1 MIHSTEKS
9 LKELGDK
16 VAAGDKTRIETA
28 INELKDAM
36 KADDVEAIKA
46 KSTALAQAS
55 MKLGE
60 ALYGQQPGPGPEAG
74 AGPGPGADKKSGSGD
89 NVVDA
94 DFEEVKD
101 DKKKSA

>member
-1 MIHSTEKS
+1 
-9 LKELGDK
+9 
-16 VAAGDKTRIETA
+16 
-28 INELKDAM
+28 
-36 KADDVEAIKA
+36 
-46 KSTALAQAS
+46 

-60 ALYGQQPGPGPEAG
+60 ALYGAQQAGGGPEGASGDAG
-74 AGPGPGADKKSGSGD
+74 KKNGGSGD

>member
-1 MIHSTEKS
+1 
-9 LKELGDK
+9 
-16 VAAGDKTRIETA
+16 
-28 INELKDAM
+28 
-36 KADDVEAIKA
+36 
-46 KSTALAQAS
+46 

-60 ALYGQQPGPGPEAG
+60 AVYGNQPGGG
-74 AGPGPGADKKSGSGD
+74 APAAMPSRNASGGQPKSGSGD

>member
-1 MIHSTEKS
+1 
-9 LKELGDK
+9 
-16 VAAGDKTRIETA
+16 
-28 INELKDAM
+28 
-36 KADDVEAIKA
+36 
-46 KSTALAQAS
+46 

-60 ALYGQQPGPGPEAG
+60 ALYGAPAGGAGGAEAG
-74 AGPGPGADKKSGSGD
+74 AGQGEPKKNGGSGE

>member
-1 MIHSTEKS
+1 
-9 LKELGDK
+9 
-16 VAAGDKTRIETA
+16 
-28 INELKDAM
+28 
-36 KADDVEAIKA
+36 
-46 KSTALAQAS
+46 

-60 ALYGQQPGPGPEAG
+60 ALYGAQQAG
-74 AGPGPGADKKSGSGD
+74 GGDAGGSGADAGGAQKKNGASGD

>member
-1 MIHSTEKS
+1 
-9 LKELGDK
+9 
-16 VAAGDKTRIETA
+16 
-28 INELKDAM
+28 
-36 KADDVEAIKA
+36 
-46 KSTALAQAS
+46 

-60 ALYGQQPGPGPEAG
+60 ALYGSPAAGGG
-74 AGPGPGADKKSGSGD
+74 AGGAEPCGRRQAEEERRRGD

>member
-1 MIHSTEKS
+1 MKDLGEKVS
-9 LKELGDK
+9 
-16 VAAGDKTRIETA
+16 AGDKTKIEAA
-28 INELKDAM
+28 ITELK
-36 KADDVEAIKA
+36 EAIKSDNVDTIKA
-46 KSTALAQAS
+46 KSTALAQAA

-60 ALYGQQPGPGPEAG
+60 ALYGAQQ
-74 AGPGPGADKKSGSGD
+74 AGPGGDAGPDGGAGAQKKDGSGD